1 MLAVCMLRRA
11 RSRGPVRTL
20 AGQYLRTRTGY
31 PERTLM
37 YHLPCICR
45 SAGRA
50 ARFGRDVGICGS

>member
-11 RSRGPVRTL
+11 CLRGPVRTL
-20 AGQYLRTRTGY
+20 AGQYLRTRTG

-37 YHLPCICR
+37 YHLPCICG

-50 ARFGRDVGICGS
+50 ARFGRDVGILGS